1 MESLE
6 SKLERLSP
14 GQRKEVED
22 FVDFLIFRSG
32 DPQPPPRIIPQ
43 APPILSVSPP
53 PMEPVTLSLQPSQV
67 PSPSTQDMLMR
78 DAPRDSPGMSRP
90 DPAPVQEARS
100 TGDDWITRDYMDY
113 GQFEQA
119 PSPATDAVKKV
130 KQKISQRE
138 EHDKSRQLLDW
149 ID

>member
-6 SKLERLSP
+6 SKLERLAP
-14 GQRKEVED
+14 EQRKVVED
-22 FVDFLIFRSG
+22 FVDFLISRSG
-32 DPQPPPRIIPQ
+32 EPTAAPQMITQ
-43 APPILSVSPP
+43 APPVLSRVPP
-53 PMEPVTLSLQPSQV
+53 PLETIHLSPVPISDTEQGL
-67 PSPSTQDMLMR
+67 PSPSG
-78 DAPRDSPGMSRP
+78 PV
-90 DPAPVQEARS
+90 PAPGQASAS

-119 PSPATDAVKKV
+119 PSPATEAVKKV

-138 EHDKSRQLLDW
+138 DQEKSHQLLDW

>member
-1 MESLE
+1 MASAMESLE
-6 SKLERLSP
+6 SKLERLAP
-14 GQRKEVED
+14 ELRKEVED

-32 DPQPPPRIIPQ
+32 EAPAAPRMITQTPPVLSRVPPPLETVPL
-43 APPILSVSPP
+43 PPTPTPVSDTEPVSPP
-53 PMEPVTLSLQPSQV
+53 SSGQV
-67 PSPSTQDMLMR
+67 
-78 DAPRDSPGMSRP
+78 
-90 DPAPVQEARS
+90 PAPVQESAL

-119 PSPATDAVKKV
+119 PSPATEAVKKV

-138 EHDKSRQLLDW
+138 DQEKSHQLLDW

>member
-6 SKLERLSP
+6 SKLERLAP

-22 FVDFLIFRSG
+22 FVDFLLFRSG
-32 DPQPPPRIIPQ
+32 EPPASPRMITQ
-43 APPILSVSPP
+43 APPVLSRVPP
-53 PMEPVTLSLQPSQV
+53 PLETVPLPPAPAPVSDTEPGS
-67 PSPSTQDMLMR
+67 PSPSGQV
-78 DAPRDSPGMSRP
+78 
-90 DPAPVQEARS
+90 PAPVQESPS
-100 TGDDWITRDYMDY
+100 TVDDWITRDYMDY

-119 PSPATDAVKKV
+119 PSPAAEAVKKV

-138 EHDKSRQLLDW
+138 DHEKSHQLLDW